1 MANLENTGVVTGTKI
16 YFNFYGFQIEVSSER
31 DGLLQDCNID
41 FSWFRA
47 PKRDADLSMHIRRFS
62 DRPEAPP
69 LPAIQH
75 TPRNVVFRDGSTS
88 YLDYSGRALSIYYEN
103 GKRFEIFCD
112 DRHLAHEITYLTILS
127 YVGSHLDRK
136 GMIRV
141 HGLGL
146 EVNGKAVL
154 ILLPMSGGKTT
165 MALRMLQNEGIRLLS
180 EDSPL
185 IQSNGQ
191 VLPFPL
197 RIGVRPGT
205 EPPDVPPDK
214 SIVVER
220 MEFGPK
226 TLIDISTFQSQLA
239 PACPVG
245 AILLGQRWLAGD
257 SSITPL
263 PRHVAL
269 KPFITNA
276 VVGLGLY
283 QGVEF
288 VLQKSAVELIGQGR
302 VAARRL
308 RASLAVI
315 RKAQVYRFA
324 MGPNI
329 DDTAATL
336 LRFLRELSSRRL

>member
-1 MANLENTGVVTGTKI
+1 MSNDAKLN
-16 YFNFYGFQIEVSSER
+16 FNFYGFQTEVNS
-31 DGLLQDCNID
+31 DQADLLHDLNID
-41 FSWFRA
+41 FSWFVA
-47 PKRDADLSMHIRRFS
+47 KQRDADLIINMKGFS

-69 LPAIQH
+69 LPATQQ
-75 TPRNVVFRDGSTS
+75 TPRNVVFRNGSTS
-88 YLDYSGRALSIYYEN
+88 YLDYSGRALSVSYEN

-112 DRHLAHEITYLTILS
+112 DRHLTHEIAYLTILS

-136 GMIRV
+136 GLIRV

-154 ILLPMSGGKTT
+154 LLLPMSGGKTT

-185 IQSNGQ
+185 IQPNGK

-205 EPPDVPPDK
+205 EPPEVPPDK
-214 SIVVER
+214 TIVVER

-226 TLIDISTFQSQLA
+226 TLIDISAFQSRLA

-257 SSITPL
+257 SSITPR
-263 PRHVAL
+263 PRRTAL
-269 KPFITNA
+269 KPFISNA

-288 VLQKSAVELIGQGR
+288 VLEKSPMELIGQGR
-302 VAARRL
+302 IAARRL
-308 RASLAVI
+308 RASLSVI

-324 MGPNI
+324 MGPSI
-329 DDTAATL
+329 DDTATTL
-336 LRFLRELSSRRL
+336 LRFLRKL